1 MKGDYVKMKVTKE
14 RAKGITLISLVITII
29 ILLILAGITIVQ
41 LTGSGLFEK
50 SKLAKVYSR
59 EAEAEEKV
67 NLEIIRVQIEKEGT
81 ATLNDIYNDFSSGDN
96 KEINVIEVIK
106 DTTDTNK
113 IREIVVSVS
122 RYEEFNFTIGEDLS
136 ITEICGIPKNEWKGE
151 TLDTVD
157 DNKEDKVSIYNSEK
171 LTEGTT
177 ITINAKQSSKIKKVD
192 VEIGNVNVYSEEILN
207 KKIYIKT
214 INLKEMQNIEDLEF
228 NKSYTTKVK
237 ITLSNGNNIE
247 ENGTDI
253 LDYTISDAQDLKE
266 LANQVNNENKTFEEE
281 TILQIAD
288 IDLGENSNSSN
299 WNPIGYL
306 KGYND
311 YVASINETDH
321 LSFKGTFDG
330 NNHTIN
336 NMNINATAIENE
348 VYCGIGFIAVLEG
361 GTVKNLNFINSNIYS
376 EIRSTG
382 IAVGYSIGNSTI
394 ENVKIINGEITI
406 KNAIVGG
413 VCGYNAINSKVI
425 NCYNNSNIT
434 QYDAGRSGGICGENY
449 QSSTIENCYNTG
461 IIDSKYTY
469 AGGICGENYTNSI
482 IESCYNTGTIT
493 VSGTHKIHKDSNVG
507 GIVADNTNSSI
518 INCYNAG
525 NITGAFDKVGGI
537 VGYNHKESKI
547 VKNVFNNGVIKKGE
561 IVAKDNIEGNLSN
574 YLGTLIGLNDGES
587 ITGKNEN
594 TTIDEM
600 KNWNEATILENL
612 GSNFKK
618 NKDINLNN
626 GLPILKWQQNS
637 QMQDENTQN

>member
-1 MKGDYVKMKVTKE
+1 MKVTKE

-50 SKLAKVYSR
+50 AKLAKVYSR

-81 ATLNDIYNDFSSGDN
+81 ATLNDIYNDFSSADN

-113 IREIVVSVS
+113 IREIIVSVS
-122 RYEEFNFTIGEDLS
+122 GYEEFNFTIGEDLE
-136 ITEICGIPKNEWKGE
+136 IIEICGIPKNEWKGE
-151 TLDTVD
+151 TVDTVN
-157 DNKEDKVSIYNSEK
+157 DNEEDKISIYNSEK

-247 ENGTDI
+247 ENGTEI
-253 LDYTISDAQDLKE
+253 LDYTISDAEDLKE
-266 LANQVNNENKTFEEE
+266 LANQVNNENKTFAGE

-311 YVASINETDH
+311 YALSINETDH
-321 LSFKGTFDG
+321 LSFKGTYNG
-330 NNHTIN
+330 NNNTIN
-336 NMNINATAIENE
+336 NMNINAINNSSE

-361 GTVKNLNFINSNIYS
+361 GTVKNLNFNNSNIYS

-382 IAVGYSIGNSTI
+382 TAVGYSIGNSTI

-413 VCGYNAINSKVI
+413 ICGYNSVNSKVI
-425 NCYNNSNIT
+425 NCYNNANIT
-434 QYDAGRSGGICGENY
+434 QSVAGR
-449 QSSTIENCYNTG
+449 
-461 IIDSKYTY
+461 
-469 AGGICGENYTNSI
+469 AGGICGENHNNSI
-482 IESCYNTGTIT
+482 IQNCYNKGKIDSKYTFAGGICGENHANSSIQSCYNIGEIT
-493 VSGTHKIHKDSNVG
+493 TLGHYNNN
-507 GIVADNTNSSI
+507 ADNAS
-518 INCYNAG
+518 
-525 NITGAFDKVGGI
+525 VGGI
-537 VGYNHKESKI
+537 VGENNITSNVINCYNIGNITTKYGRI
-547 VKNVFNNGVIKKGE
+547 GGIIGLNVDTAKKVENIFNSGIIKKEE
-561 IVAKDNIEGNLSN
+561 IIAKDNIIGNSSN
-574 YLGTLIGLNDGES
+574 YIGTLIGFNKGQPL
-587 ITGKNEN
+587 TGKYQNI
-594 TTIDEM
+594 TIEEMRNWDES
-600 KNWNEATILENL
+600 TILENL
-612 GSNFKK
+612 GENFIK
-618 NKDINLNN
+618 NENININN

-637 QMQDENTQN
+637 EIKEDNIEN